1 MNPVAP
7 RRVAFYT
14 SNAGKFEEVRALL
27 RPQGFSLRWAR
38 GELLEPQA
46 ETLERV
52 VEAKLGQVRPRVGEM
67 ALVEDAGLF
76 VPALGGFPG
85 GYSAYVHRTLGTE
98 GLIRLVAGR
107 PRRAEFRAVAG
118 VRFGSRRLLRA
129 GSVEGSLARGPRGD
143 GGFGFDPIFLPLG
156 ERRTF
161 AELPLEEKIRRS
173 HRSRAIEGIL
183 RALGAEPPPKKA

>member
-1 MNPVAP
+1 VTP

-14 SNAGKFEEVRALL
+14 SNAGKFEEVRAFL
-27 RPQGFSLRWAR
+27 RPLGFSLRWVR

-46 ETLERV
+46 DTLERV
-52 VEAKLGQVRPRVGEM
+52 VEVKLGQVRPREGEM

-85 GYSAYVHRTLGTE
+85 VYSAYVYRTLGTE
-98 GLIRLVAGR
+98 GLLRLVAGR

-118 VRFGSRRLLRA
+118 VRVGSRNLLRA
-129 GSVEGSLARGPRGD
+129 GTVRGSLARLPRGD

-161 AELPLEEKIRRS
+161 AELPREEKVRRS
-173 HRSRAIEGIL
+173 HRTRAIEGIL
-183 RALGAEPPPKKA
+183 RALGAPAPGKEA